1 MTKITAL
8 PDPRAESRKADA
20 QMLRDFADE
29 VERGD
34 VTEWVIAGNHRKDG
48 YYFTSAGFEDR
59 WRMIAAIEY
68 AKGRAVSTNSE

>member
-20 QMLRDFADE
+20 QVLRDLADE

-68 AKGRAVSTNSE
+68 ARGKAAECD

>member
-8 PDPRAESRKADA
+8 PDPRAESRRLDA
-20 QMLRDFADE
+20 QTIRDLADE

-34 VTEWVIAGNHRKDG
+34 VTEWLIAGNHRKDG

-59 WRMIAAIEY
+59 WRLIAAVAY
-68 AKGRAVSTNSE
+68 AQARAVSSDNE

>member
-1 MTKITAL
+1 MTKLTAL
-8 PDPRAESRKADA
+8 PDPRAETRRLDA
-20 QMLRDFADE
+20 QTLREFADE

-68 AKGRAVSTNSE
+68 ARGRATADD

>member
-8 PDPRAESRKADA
+8 PDPRAESRRLDA
-20 QMLRDFADE
+20 QTIRDLADE

-34 VTEWVIAGNHRKDG
+34 VTEWLIAGNHRKDG

-59 WRMIAAIEY
+59 WRLIAAVEY
-68 AKGRAVSTNSE
+68 AKGRATQND